1 MTEEELE
8 VVGLLTLLLHKIA
21 VGHLLVEGS
30 EHDVVGQ
37 EMAIFD
43 LLYVFYSQR
52 VAPQRV
58 LPHVV
63 DDVWL
68 DGVG

>member
-52 VAPQRV
+52 VAP
-58 LPHVV
+58 
-63 DDVWL
+63 
-68 DGVG
+68 